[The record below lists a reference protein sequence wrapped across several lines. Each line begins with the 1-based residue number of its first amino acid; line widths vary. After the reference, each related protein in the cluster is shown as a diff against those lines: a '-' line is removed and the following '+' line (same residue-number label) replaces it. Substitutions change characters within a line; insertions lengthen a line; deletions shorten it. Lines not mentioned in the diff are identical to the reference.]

1 MTDKTQNELVKEW
14 KNLRVKFFN
23 VLNEDKTKFEKL
35 HGNHPLY
42 DSVTKH
48 FDKNFKQ
55 INQIVQNEIEIFLE
69 NKNKPKGD

>member
-1 MTDKTQNELVKEW
+1 MRDKTQDELVKEW

-23 VLNEDKTKFEKL
+23 VLNEDAVKFEKL

-42 DSVTKH
+42 DSVVKH

-55 INQIVQNEIEIFLE
+55 INQIVQNEIEIFLD